1 MPANGTATFFNPSD
15 YQAGFRGGTINLV
28 FTGPGA
34 FTARLTTVSLPH
46 LRLYSVQE
54 SLPRIA
60 YVALAPDSVNF
71 AFPILPNRSLVW
83 GAFKMKP
90 RDLMFHSIGERMH
103 QCTTGAAGWGVIS
116 VDRKFFAGSSRALV
130 GSEISPPRV
139 ARVLRLLPTDAVA
152 LHRLHAKACRLAEAN
167 PLTIRHREVARTI
180 EHDIIYSLINC
191 LNAGVEYED
200 TARRLHCASI
210 MNRLEDA
217 LAAQHKRKVL
227 IPELCEV
234 IGVAERTLRNYCLNV
249 LGISPS
255 QYLRLHRLNLLRVA
269 LQQADP
275 VTAKVSE
282 IADRHGFSEFGRL
295 AGFYRAIFGETPS
308 ATLRCPRYAVPKTVQ
323 FVGNA

>member
-1 MPANGTATFFNPSD
+1 MAMPANGTATFFNSSD

-28 FTGPGA
+28 FTGPGI

-71 AFPILPNRSLVW
+71 SFPILPNTSLVW
-83 GAFKMKP
+83 GAFKMTP
-90 RDLMFHSIGERMH
+90 RDLIFHGIGERMH
-103 QCTTGAAGWGVIS
+103 QCTTGASGWSVIS

-139 ARVLRLLPTDAVA
+139 ARVLRPPPTDAVE
-152 LHRLHAKACRLAEAN
+152 LHRLHAKACRLAETN
-167 PLTIRHREVARTI
+167 SRTIRHREVARAI

-191 LNAGVEYED
+191 LTADVEHED
-200 TARRLHCASI
+200 TAKRLHCASI
-210 MNRLEDA
+210 MNRLEDQ
-217 LAAQHKRKVL
+217 LAAEHRRKVL
-227 IPELCEV
+227 IPELCEA
-234 IGVAERTLRNYCLNV
+234 IGVAERTLRNYCLDAI
-249 LGISPS
+249 GISPN

-295 AGFYRAIFGETPS
+295 AGFYRTVFGETPS
-308 ATLRCPRYAVPKTVQ
+308 ATLHYPRHTVPRTV
-323 FVGNA
+323 